1 MTDDAVTATPQDAAG
16 GPTAP
21 SDGPSE
27 PSARRAG
34 LVLAV
39 TLAVVGAVV
48 AAALGLV
55 LAARDTG
62 DPRSDAVRSAAG
74 TFGAALV
81 TYDYREPDVHRDRV
95 LELAT
100 GSFRSEYED
109 AFDQG
114 LAEIITEVEA
124 VSEGFVDDVYVSAI
138 DEERAE
144 AIVVVDIEHQGSG
157 GARSLADVYF
167 LLALVEVD
175 GTWKVDQ
182 VTDLNFDAAGGDA
195 GSTDPASPG
204 APDPT
209 TTSVP

>member
-1 MTDDAVTATPQDAAG
+1 VIDDATVTRPPAASDDPAAAE
-16 GPTAP
+16 PTT
-21 SDGPSE
+21 E
-27 PSARRAG
+27 PSGRRAG
-34 LVLAV
+34 FVLAV

-48 AAALGLV
+48 AAAPGLV
-55 LAARDTG
+55 LAARDSG
-62 DPRSDAVRSAAG
+62 DPRTDDVRRAAG

-81 TYDYREPDVHRDRV
+81 TYDHRAPEVHRDRV

-144 AIVVVDIEHQGSG
+144 AIVVVDIEHQGTG
-157 GARSLADVYF
+157 GARSLTDVYF

-175 GTWKVDQ
+175 GRWKVDQ
-182 VTDLNFDAAGGDA
+182 VTDLNFDAAAGGTA
-195 GSTDPASPG
+195 SPGPADPG